1 MIFTFRDFRLPVWRE
16 TTNFKQLNYQPFY
29 QKLKLSDETLKSEI
43 QHKNRNIVKIKCQ
56 HYKRLQTKRVEE
68 ILHTLIQRLFNLTF
82 LPHLS
87 SAREL
92 QSCFTHLEAL
102 AEVVRYE
109 QQKTHLH
116 ISKKVYDMGQPHKQ
130 SMLRIVS
137 SPPGTMDM

>member
-1 MIFTFRDFRLPVWRE
+1 M
-16 TTNFKQLNYQPFY
+16 
-29 QKLKLSDETLKSEI
+29 SDETFKSEI
-43 QHKNRNIVKIKCQ
+43 QHKKNIVKIKCQ